1 MRRLALQLA
10 RYGTVGALG
19 VVVDLGLFNLL
30 RATVFEPDRVAAG
43 PLLAKIAS
51 GVIAIVVVWLGNR
64 YWTFR
69 ATRRSHA
76 LREALEFFAVALGG
90 LLIGLACLGVSHY
103 LLGFTSAAA
112 DNLSTNVIGLAL
124 GSVFR
129 FTLYKLW
136 VFHPER
142 VGVVAQGRPSPR

>member
-19 VVVDLGLFNLL
+19 VVVDLGLFNLF
-30 RATVFEPDRVAAG
+30 RATVFEPDRVEAG
-43 PLLAKIAS
+43 PILAKVAS

-90 LLIGLACLGVSHY
+90 LLIGLA
-103 LLGFTSAAA
+103 
-112 DNLSTNVIGLAL
+112 L

-142 VGVVAQGRPSPR
+142 VGVIDQGRPSPR

>member
-1 MRRLALQLA
+1 MRRLALQLV

-19 VVVDLGLFNLL
+19 VVVDLGLFNVF
-30 RATVFEPDRVAAG
+30 RATVFDPERIAAG
-43 PLLAKIAS
+43 PLLAKVAS

-69 ATRRSHA
+69 ATRRSRA
-76 LREALEFFAVALGG
+76 LREAAEFFGVALGG

-103 LLGFTSAAA
+103 VLGFHSAAA
-112 DNLSTNVIGLAL
+112 DNVSSNVVGLAL

-136 VFHPER
+136 VFHPAR
-142 VGVVAQGRPSPR
+142 TGVEAQGRPSPL